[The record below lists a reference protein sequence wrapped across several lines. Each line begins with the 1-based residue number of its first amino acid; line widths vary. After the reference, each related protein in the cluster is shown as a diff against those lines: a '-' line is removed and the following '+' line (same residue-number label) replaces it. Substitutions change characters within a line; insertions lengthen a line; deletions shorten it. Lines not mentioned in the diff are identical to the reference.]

1 MSLSVYVSHMKL
13 EEALKQDFSA
23 MSPQQRSHLRKRAL
37 AAGLPLPRGLDL
49 KKGQALPVED
59 DGTWECTVVADGR
72 TVTYT
77 YGKEDQDG

>member
-1 MSLSVYVSHMKL
+1 MKL
-13 EEALKQDFSA
+13 EDALKQDFSK

-37 AAGLPLPRGLDL
+37 AAGLPLPPGLDL
-49 KKGQALPVED
+49 KKGQSLPVEAD

-77 YGKEDQDG
+77 YGRDAGDA

>member
-1 MSLSVYVSHMKL
+1 MKL
-13 EEALKQDFSA
+13 EDALKQDFSK

-37 AAGLPLPRGLDL
+37 AAGLPLPPGLDL
-49 KKGQALPVED
+49 KKGQAIPVEED
-59 DGTWECTVVADGR
+59 DGAWECTVVADGR